1 MSRPG
6 KTFLL
11 VAITT
16 ATFAVTASAA
26 AAEFTASTATSRAFF
41 AGPGDVDGDG
51 ASIQLRAVHGGNG
64 LLRFRFRA
72 HGHKRKTARAVGH
85 AIHHQVGFSNR
96 AIRGECVL
104 QVVFSGVEGKISYK
118 QFIIHVMTF
127 LSP

>member
-26 AAEFTASTATSRAFF
+26 EFAASTATSRALF
-41 AGPGDVDGDG
+41 AGPGDVDSDS
-51 ASIQLRAVHGGNG
+51 ASIQLCAVHGGNG
-64 LLRFRFRA
+64 LLRLRFRA
-72 HGHKRKTARAVGH
+72 HGYEAKATG
-85 AIHHQVGFSNR
+85 AIGGAIYHEVGFGDC
-96 AIRGECVL
+96 AVRGKRVVE
-104 QVVFSGVEGKISYK
+104 VVFSGVEGKISYK
-118 QFIIHVMTF
+118 QFIIHVMYL